1 MDWLETI
8 LRFISFWLDK
18 LFYSFVPTVYNVLMD
33 IAETSIFTEEIFD
46 MFASKVYALLGIFM
60 LFKVSFSILTYIVDP
75 DSFLDKSKGFS
86 KLISNIIITLTLL
99 IATPWMF
106 SQAMEIQKII
116 LRDNVLGKIFS
127 TTSVNPNVVADAG
140 NVMSYETF
148 KAFYHFDY
156 DNFPACENDDGSFN
170 GSEECKQKLDI
181 DNKFDT
187 LSETLNDAQ
196 NTQNIN
202 VYLNFDL
209 LLLKG
214 SNDNYV
220 MYYIPI
226 ISSLSGVALL
236 LLLIVFCFDVAI
248 RSVKLGFL
256 RMIAPVPII
265 SRIDPKKGK
274 ETFDKW
280 VKTTIGTYLDLFIR
294 LLAIYFAIF
303 VITQVIDLKFVD
315 AVTGLEKD
323 VNVLV
328 KVFIILG
335 ALLFAKQLPQ
345 LVQDLTGIKMD
356 GKFTLNPLKKL
367 NSTGVPGLAAVGGAA
382 IGSAVSNFATAKGKN
397 GADPTFM
404 RRLTSSFGGFGS
416 GLVRGG
422 NAFLKNK
429 GDKPGEIFTKS
440 ITDSSNARRLRES
453 GYGIK
458 DKVMDYMTTIA
469 GSEYDTGTTSQ
480 LKNEINHF
488 KEMARNARDEETQ
501 ARNELR
507 DFRSS
512 LGAAKSEEIQRL
524 LMARQYAVDEFGK
537 VKRFSSGN
545 NEGQIEY
552 DVNLPSSYS
561 DYVSAGGNIL
571 SQSEYDSLL
580 AYARMIDKADGNA
593 FLAEKKVKKA
603 EEKSGLSKKQS

>member
-1 MDWLETI
+1 MDWLEVI

-18 LFYSFVPTVYNVLMD
+18 LFYSFVPTVYNILMD
-33 IAETSIFTEEIFD
+33 IAETTIFTEEIFD

-99 IATPWMF
+99 IATPWIF
-106 SQAMEIQKII
+106 SQAMEIQKIV

-148 KAFYHFDY
+148 KAFYHFNY
-156 DNFPACENDDGSFN
+156 DSFPACQSDNGEFNDSQDCKN
-170 GSEECKQKLDI
+170 QLKIEEKYDI
-181 DNKFDT
+181 
-187 LSETLNDAQ
+187 LSETLNIAH

-202 VYLNFDL
+202 VYLNYDL

-214 SNDNYV
+214 QNDNYV

-226 ISSLSGVALL
+226 ISTLAGVALL
-236 LLLIVFCFDVAI
+236 LLLIVFCFDVAL

-265 SRIDPKKGK
+265 SRIDPTKGK

-294 LLAIYFAIF
+294 LLAIYFAVF

-367 NSTGVPGLAAVGGAA
+367 NQTGVPGLAAIGAA
-382 IGSAVSNFATAKGKN
+382 GTASFIANAMEARGPGDTDPSIFRRISSGFGGMGSAMLNTGKN
-397 GADPTFM
+397 
-404 RRLTSSFGGFGS
+404 
-416 GLVRGG
+416 VI
-422 NAFLKNK
+422 KNK
-429 GDKPGEIFTKS
+429 GEKNFDSFRSGVSIASNNRRMREGGYGVITKMQDTWTDMSGHKFSTGTSSMLKNDINNLEIDLQNIKQS
-440 ITDSSNARRLRES
+440 EEAARRTFYDSLNGTSSAVRDYFDFSFEKTADGKFS
-453 GYGIK
+453 KYTEKSLDDFLSKNGVSRSDLSNEEIAAFENMLANYNAVTSLDSKGRGVEKQIK
-458 DKVMDYMTTIA
+458 DK
-469 GSEYDTGTTSQ
+469 
-480 LKNEINHF
+480 
-488 KEMARNARDEETQ
+488 KEQMEN
-501 ARNELR
+501 
-507 DFRSS
+507 
-512 LGAAKSEEIQRL
+512 
-524 LMARQYAVDEFGK
+524 
-537 VKRFSSGN
+537 
-545 NEGQIEY
+545 
-552 DVNLPSSYS
+552 
-561 DYVSAGGNIL
+561 
-571 SQSEYDSLL
+571 
-580 AYARMIDKADGNA
+580 
-593 FLAEKKVKKA
+593 
-603 EEKSGLSKKQS
+603 SKKKN